1 MALSTIT
8 KKRFCHLRP
17 LCVTLTNFSIYTKAL
32 SGSVGG
38 GGGVV
43 VYQYTRK
50 KFAKPYT
57 RFKKPLYT
65 VHPKT
70 LADPE

>member
-1 MALSTIT
+1 MTSSVARYTIFET
-8 KKRFCHLRP
+8 TR
-17 LCVTLTNFSIYTKAL
+17 V
-32 SGSVGG
+32 GQGWGG
-38 GGGVV
+38 GGGWGLVV

>member
-1 MALSTIT
+1 MTSSVARHKIFEIT
-8 KKRFCHLRP
+8 RVGR
-17 LCVTLTNFSIYTKAL
+17 
-32 SGSVGG
+32 GGGGGGGG

-70 LADPE
+70 LADPG